1 MPYRNR
7 MNSSKVSLRLSNPLV
22 TRRLPGSVRGR
33 RIRPGPL
40 FACGTTALVIGGSLL
55 MPSAGEVYRMVAEAG
70 PGHGRGLSQHGA
82 LQNAHNGQSVEQI
95 LGHYYPGAEIGT
107 VGPASVSVRLQGY
120 DGAEPVVFSD
130 AGARVAGRLLKP
142 GEAARLIPLA
152 DGGAH
157 IVVTDGCEGAVLW
170 ETSAGDPWV
179 YPVDPNPNRP
189 ANEHLTLCGGGT
201 YRGSLGVA
209 SENGEPRTVNR
220 VDIQDYLLGVIP
232 AEMPAGWDP
241 VALEAQAIAARS
253 YALAETRWP
262 YAQTCDT
269 TDCQVYTGTAQ
280 EDPRTTAAVEATAGR
295 VLLRDGRILRSEYSA
310 APDGGQPADIQT
322 FEVGPTPAEL
332 AVAGPMPAA
341 PADPEIQAALP
352 DRATPSMPGD
362 SVPPVSPE
370 GDKSSPNAGAP
381 VPRTP
386 EGSLPVS
393 PDGKNPALP
402 GVKPGETPSPIDTAY
417 AEMGGVHSVVGLPVT
432 PEMPLPDDAG
442 SYRLFENGVIVYT
455 PTLGAQV
462 VDFTTLMQMV
472 PNLEDPAAGSSGSE
486 AAEPGG
492 TDSGSSG
499 TAEPGAADSGSSGT
513 GEGAASGAAPARVPA
528 GRAGAADTPQAGADG
543 PVLPGDRPA
552 AIPGAQKIPM
562 DLEVTDLS
570 GGS

>member
-1 MPYRNR
+1 M
-7 MNSSKVSLRLSNPLV
+7 
-22 TRRLPGSVRGR
+22 
-33 RIRPGPL
+33 
-40 FACGTTALVIGGSLL
+40 FACGATALLIGGSLL
-55 MPSAGEVYRMVAEAG
+55 APSAGEVYRMIAEAG

-82 LQNAHNGQSVEQI
+82 LQNARSGQSVEQI

-130 AGARVAGRLLKP
+130 AGARVAGRVLEP
-142 GEAARLIPLA
+142 GQAARLIPLP

-157 IVVTDGCEGAVLW
+157 VVVTDGCEGGVLW
-170 ETSAGDPWV
+170 ETSVGDPWV

-189 ANEHLTLCGGGT
+189 ANEHLTLCGGGA
-201 YRGSLGVA
+201 YRGSVGVA
-209 SENGEPRTVNR
+209 TENGDPRTVNR
-220 VDIQDYLLGVIP
+220 VDVQDYLRGVIP

-269 TDCQVYTGTAQ
+269 TDCQVYSGTAQ

-341 PADPEIQAALP
+341 PGDPEIQAARP
-352 DRATPSMPGD
+352 DGSTPGMPGD

-370 GDKSSPNAGAP
+370 GDKTAPNAGAP

-386 EGSLPVS
+386 EGSLPMS
-393 PDGKNPALP
+393 PDGTNPALP

-417 AEMGGVHSVVGLPVT
+417 AEMGGVRSVVGLPVT
-432 PEMPLPDDAG
+432 PEMQLPDDAG

-472 PNLEDPAAGSSGSE
+472 PNLEEPAVGSADSE
-486 AAEPGG
+486 ATEPGTSAPG
-492 TDSGSSG
+492 TTDPGTTESGSSG
-499 TAEPGAADSGSSGT
+499 DAGSDPGTAPG
-513 GEGAASGAAPARVPA
+513 RVPA
-528 GRAGAADTPQAGADG
+528 GRAGAVEAPETPSGA
-543 PVLPGDRPA
+543 LQGDRPA
-552 AIPGAQKIPM
+552 AVPGAQKIPTDM
-562 DLEVTDLS
+562 ESTDLFD
-570 GGS
+570 GA